1 MAGKRQRLLTGGSQ
15 KEAKFEMI
23 ASNRNVKK
31 EDRNLRVALAQ
42 FNASVGDIEGNIKT
56 MMRFYS
62 QAVETGADVV
72 VFPEMSVC
80 GYPPEDL
87 LLESQFLNE
96 TRAAIERLAK
106 DCPKKTIIAGFAEIN
121 EKGCFNA
128 LAVLADGRLKYIYR
142 KRVLPNY
149 GVFDERRYFRPGTEP
164 VVVDIGPVTAAL
176 TICEDIW
183 QLGWLDKFL
192 EETRRKDIIINISAS
207 PFHSG
212 KIKQRLEV
220 LSRCAKHFKCAV
232 AYCNLVGGQDE
243 LVFDGRS
250 MFVDSTGK
258 VVSQARAFAEDLL
271 VADVGRVSSKKVRVK
286 SVTPAAVLRQQ
297 DAGAEVYEALVLGTK
312 DYVLKNGFKKV
323 VVGLSGGVDSSLTAA
338 IAVAALGAE
347 NVVGVTMP
355 SKFNSAAT
363 QRDAAKVARNLG
375 IEFHTI
381 PIGSVL
387 EKFNET
393 LNTIKGWRDDG
404 VAYENLQARIRG
416 TILMSLSNQFSYLVL
431 TTGNK
436 SETAVGYS
444 TLYGD
449 TAGGFAVLKD
459 VPKTMVYKLAKYVN
473 RIHPVR
479 KTCVSARG
487 KISRGGFSN
496 GVHNKPGYGLTLR
509 QDEQII
515 PESVMKRAPTAELRE
530 GQKDTDSLPEYDL
543 LDKIL
548 KGLIEE
554 NKPALQL
561 VQEGLPKNVINK
573 VITMINSNEYKRR
586 QSPPGVKI
594 TPRAFGKDR
603 RMPITNRY
611 VAH

>member
-1 MAGKRQRLLTGGSQ
+1 
-15 KEAKFEMI
+15 MI
-23 ASNRNVKK
+23 ARNRNVKNK
-31 EDRNLRVALAQ
+31 EVKSPPQLRVALAQ
-42 FNASVGDIEGNIKT
+42 FNASVGDIEGNIKK
-56 MMRFYS
+56 MCRFYS
-62 QAVETGADVV
+62 RALEVGADVV

-87 LLESQFLNE
+87 LLESQFLNDS
-96 TRAAIERLAK
+96 RAAIERLAK
-106 DCPKKTIIAGFAEIN
+106 DCPKKTIIAGFAQIN
-121 EKGCFNA
+121 DKGCFNA
-128 LAVLADGRLKYIYR
+128 LAVLSGGGIKYIYR

-164 VVVDIGPVTAAL
+164 VVIDIGPVTATL

-192 EETRRKDIIINISAS
+192 EETRRKDMLINISAS

-212 KIKQRLEV
+212 KLKQRLEV
-220 LSRCAKHFKCAV
+220 LSRCAKHFECAV

-258 VVSQARAFAEDLL
+258 VISQAGAFVEDLL
-271 VADVGRVSSKKVRVK
+271 VADVGRVSSKKVCWMPDTRYSTRIEHRASRNGV
-286 SVTPAAVLRQQ
+286 SEIY
-297 DAGAEVYEALVLGTK
+297 GALVLGTR

-323 VVGLSGGVDSSLTAA
+323 IVGLSGGVDSSLTAA

-355 SKFNSAAT
+355 SKFNSVAT

-381 PIGSVL
+381 PIDSVL

-393 LNTIKGWRDDG
+393 LNLIKGWRDDG

-449 TAGGFAVLKD
+449 TAGGFAVIKD

-473 RIHPVR
+473 RIHR
-479 KTCVSARG
+479 R
-487 KISRGGFSN
+487 R
-496 GVHNKPGYGLTLR
+496 
-509 QDEQII
+509 II
-515 PESVMKRAPTAELRE
+515 PASVMKRAPTAELRV

-543 LDKIL
+543 LDKIVA
-548 KGLIEE
+548 GFIEE
-554 NKPALQL
+554 NKSAQEL
-561 VQEGLPKNVINK
+561 VTTGLPENVVNR
-573 VITMINSNEYKRR
+573 VIRMIDSNEYKRR

-611 VAH
+611 PVR

>member
-1 MAGKRQRLLTGGSQ
+1 MTARIQ
-15 KEAKFEMI
+15 
-23 ASNRNVKK
+23 NVKK
-31 EDRNLRVALAQ
+31 EDRKTPPQLRVALAQ
-42 FNASVGDIEGNIKT
+42 FNAWVGDIEGNIKT

-62 QAVETGADVV
+62 QAVEAGADVV

-87 LLESQFLNE
+87 LLKSQFLNE

-106 DCPKKTIIAGFAEIN
+106 DCPEKTIIAGFAEIN

-128 LAVLADGRLKYIYR
+128 LAVLADGRIKYIYR

-164 VVVDIGPVTAAL
+164 VVIDIGPATAAL

-220 LSRCAKHFKCAV
+220 LSRCAKHFECAV
-232 AYCNLVGGQDE
+232 AYCNLIGGQDE

-258 VVSQARAFAEDLL
+258 LVSQAGAFAEDLL
-271 VADVGRVSSKKVRVK
+271 VADVGRVGSKKVRVK
-286 SVTPAAVLRQQ
+286 SVKPSAKTIAPKSEDEVS
-297 DAGAEVYEALVLGTK
+297 EVYEALVLGTK
-312 DYVLKNGFKKV
+312 DYVLKNGFRKV

-338 IAVAALGAE
+338 IAVASLGAE

-355 SKFNSAAT
+355 SKFNSVAT
-363 QRDAAKVARNLG
+363 ISDAAKVARNLG

-381 PIGSVL
+381 PIGGVL

-393 LNTIKGWRDDG
+393 LNTIKGWRDAG

-449 TAGGFAVLKD
+449 TAGGFAVIKD

-473 RIHPVR
+473 RIHHR
-479 KTCVSARG
+479 R
-487 KISRGGFSN
+487 
-496 GVHNKPGYGLTLR
+496 
-509 QDEQII
+509 II
-515 PESVMKRAPTAELRE
+515 PASVMERAPTAELKE

-543 LDKIL
+543 LDKIVA
-548 KGLIEE
+548 GFVEE
-554 NKPALQL
+554 NKPAQEL
-561 VQEGLPKNVINK
+561 VAAGLPKNVLDK
-573 VITMINSNEYKRR
+573 VIAMIDSNEYKRR

>member
-1 MAGKRQRLLTGGSQ
+1 
-15 KEAKFEMI
+15 MI
-23 ASNRNVKK
+23 ASDRNVKK
-31 EDRNLRVALAQ
+31 EDRKTPPQLRVALAQ
-42 FNASVGDIEGNIKT
+42 FNASVGDIEGNVKA

-62 QAVETGADVV
+62 WAVEAGADVV

-87 LLESQFLNE
+87 LFESQFLNDN
-96 TRAAIERLAK
+96 RAAIERLAK
-106 DCPKKTIIAGFAEIN
+106 NCPKKTIIAGFAEIN

-128 LAVLADGRLKYIYR
+128 LAVLADGRVKHIYR

-164 VVVDIGPVTAAL
+164 VVIDLGPVTAAI

-183 QLGWLDKFL
+183 QLGWLDKLF
-192 EETRRKDIIINISAS
+192 EETRRKDVIINISAS

-212 KIKQRLEV
+212 KIKQRMEV
-220 LSRCAKHFKCAV
+220 LSRCAKHFECAV
-232 AYCNLVGGQDE
+232 AYCNLIGGQDE

-258 VVSQARAFAEDLL
+258 VVSQAKAFVEDLL
-271 VADVGRVSSKKVRVK
+271 VADIGRVSSKKVRVK
-286 SVTPAAVLRQQ
+286 TVLPSSKTVTPKSEDEAS
-297 DAGAEVYEALVLGTK
+297 EVYEALVLGTK

-355 SKFNSAAT
+355 SKFNSVAT
-363 QRDAAKVARNLG
+363 ISDAAKVARNLG
-375 IEFHTI
+375 IEFHTV
-381 PIGSVL
+381 PIGGVL

-393 LNTIKGWRDDG
+393 LNTIKGWRGDG

-416 TILMSLSNQFSYLVL
+416 TILMALSNQFSYLVL

-436 SETAVGYS
+436 SEIAVGYS

-449 TAGGFAVLKD
+449 TAGGFSVIKD

-473 RIHPVR
+473 RIHY
-479 KTCVSARG
+479 K
-487 KISRGGFSN
+487 
-496 GVHNKPGYGLTLR
+496 
-509 QDEQII
+509 QII
-515 PESVMKRAPTAELRE
+515 PASVMKRAPTAELRE

-548 KGLIEE
+548 KGFIEE
-554 NKPALQL
+554 SKPTQDL
-561 VQEGLPKNVINK
+561 VAAGLPEDVVNK
-573 VITMINSNEYKRR
+573 VVRMIDSNEYKRR

-603 RMPITNRY
+603 RMPITNLY
-611 VAH
+611 VAPRTN

>member
-1 MAGKRQRLLTGGSQ
+1 MTARVQ
-15 KEAKFEMI
+15 
-23 ASNRNVKK
+23 NVKK
-31 EDRNLRVALAQ
+31 EDRKTPPQLRVALAQ
-42 FNASVGDIEGNIKT
+42 FNAWVGDIEGNIKT

-62 QAVETGADVV
+62 QAVEAGADIV

-106 DCPKKTIIAGFAEIN
+106 DCPEKTIIAGFAEIN

-128 LAVLADGRLKYIYR
+128 LAVLADGRIKYIYR

-164 VVVDIGPVTAAL
+164 VVIDIGPATAAL

-220 LSRCAKHFKCAV
+220 LSRCAKHFECAV
-232 AYCNLVGGQDE
+232 AYCNLIGGQDE

-258 VVSQARAFAEDLL
+258 LVSQAGAFAEDLL
-271 VADVGRVSSKKVRVK
+271 VADVGRVGSKKVRVK

-312 DYVLKNGFKKV
+312 DYVLKNGFRKV

-338 IAVAALGAE
+338 IAVASLGAE

-355 SKFNSAAT
+355 SKFNSVAT
-363 QRDAAKVARNLG
+363 ISDAAKVARNLG

-381 PIGSVL
+381 PIGGVL

-393 LNTIKGWRDDG
+393 LNTIKGWRDAG

-449 TAGGFAVLKD
+449 TAGGFAVIKD

-473 RIHPVR
+473 RIHHR
-479 KTCVSARG
+479 R
-487 KISRGGFSN
+487 
-496 GVHNKPGYGLTLR
+496 
-509 QDEQII
+509 II
-515 PESVMKRAPTAELRE
+515 PTSVMERAPTAELRE

-543 LDKIL
+543 LDKIVA
-548 KGLIEE
+548 GFVEE
-554 NKPALQL
+554 NKPAQEL
-561 VQEGLPKNVINK
+561 VAAGLPKNVLDK
-573 VITMINSNEYKRR
+573 VIAMIDSNEYKRR

>member
-1 MAGKRQRLLTGGSQ
+1 
-15 KEAKFEMI
+15 MI
-23 ASNRNVKK
+23 ASEQNAKK
-31 EDRNLRVALAQ
+31 EYHRTPPQLRVALAQ
-42 FNASVGDIEGNIKT
+42 FNASVGDIEGNIKK
-56 MMRFYS
+56 MCRFYS

-87 LLESQFLNE
+87 LLESQFLNDN
-96 TRAAIERLAK
+96 RVAIEQLAK
-106 DCPKKTIIAGFAEIN
+106 DCPKKIIIAGFAEIN
-121 EKGCFNA
+121 DKGCFNA
-128 LAVLADGRLKYIYR
+128 LAVLTDGRIKSIYR
-142 KRVLPNY
+142 KRLLPNY

-164 VVVDIGPVTAAL
+164 VVIDIGPVTAAL

-183 QLGWLDKFL
+183 HLRWLDKSL
-192 EETRRKDIIINISAS
+192 EETRRRDIIINISAS

-212 KIKQRLEV
+212 KIRERLDV
-220 LSRCAKHFKCAV
+220 LSHCAKHFGCAV

-250 MFVDSTGK
+250 MFVDSTGRL
-258 VVSQARAFAEDLL
+258 VSQARAFAEDLL
-271 VADVGRVSSKKVRVK
+271 VGDVGRVSSKMVRV
-286 SVTPAAVLRQQ
+286 TPHQLTAQRGLSGKFRALNKFDRTIGVE
-297 DAGAEVYEALVLGTK
+297 AEVYEALVLGTK

-338 IAVAALGAE
+338 IAAAALGAE

-355 SKFNSAAT
+355 SKFNSPQT
-363 QRDAAKVARNLG
+363 ISDARKVARNLD

-381 PIGSVL
+381 PIGGVL

-393 LNTIKGWRDDG
+393 LAPIEGWRDNG

-436 SETAVGYS
+436 SEIAVGYS

-449 TAGGFAVLKD
+449 TAGGFAVIKD

-473 RIHPVR
+473 RIHH
-479 KTCVSARG
+479 K
-487 KISRGGFSN
+487 
-496 GVHNKPGYGLTLR
+496 
-509 QDEQII
+509 QII
-515 PESVMKRAPTAELRE
+515 PASVMKRAPTAELRVD
-530 GQKDTDSLPEYDL
+530 QKDTDSLPEYEL
-543 LDKIL
+543 LDKIVA
-548 KGLIEE
+548 GFIEE
-554 NKPALQL
+554 NKPAHQL
-561 VQEGLPKNVINK
+561 VAEGLPKNVVNK
-573 VITMINSNEYKRR
+573 VITMVDSNEYKRR

>member
-1 MAGKRQRLLTGGSQ
+1 
-15 KEAKFEMI
+15 MI
-23 ASNRNVKK
+23 ASDRNVKK
-31 EDRNLRVALAQ
+31 EDRKALPHLRVALAQ
-42 FNASVGDIEGNIKT
+42 FNASVGDIEGNIKK
-56 MMRFYS
+56 MCRFYW

-96 TRAAIERLAK
+96 TRAAVERLAK
-106 DCPKKTIIAGFAEIN
+106 DCAKKMVIAGFAEIT

-128 LAVLADGRLKYIYR
+128 LAVLANGRIKYIYR
-142 KRVLPNY
+142 KRILPNY
-149 GVFDERRYFRPGTEP
+149 GVFDERRYFRPGTES
-164 VVVDIGPVTAAL
+164 VVIDIGPVTAAL

-192 EETRRKDIIINISAS
+192 DQTRRKDMIINISAS

-212 KIKQRLEV
+212 KFKQRVEV
-220 LSRCAKHFKCAV
+220 LSRCAKHFECAV

-250 MFVDSTGK
+250 MFVDSTGSL
-258 VVSQARAFAEDLL
+258 VGQARAFAEDLL
-271 VADVGRVSSKKVRVK
+271 IADIGRVSSKKVRAK
-286 SVTPAAVLRQQ
+286 SVRPSAKTLAPRCEDEVS
-297 DAGAEVYEALVLGTK
+297 EVYEALVLGTK

-323 VVGLSGGVDSSLTAA
+323 LVGLSGGVDSSLTAA

-347 NVVGVTMP
+347 SVVGVTMP
-355 SKFNSAAT
+355 SKFNSPQT
-363 QRDAAKVARNLG
+363 ISDVAKVAGNLG

-393 LNTIKGWRDDG
+393 LGTIEGWRDDG

-449 TAGGFAVLKD
+449 TAGGFAVIKD
-459 VPKTMVYKLAKYVN
+459 VPKTMVYKLARYVN
-473 RIHPVR
+473 KIHR
-479 KTCVSARG
+479 R
-487 KISRGGFSN
+487 
-496 GVHNKPGYGLTLR
+496 
-509 QDEQII
+509 QII
-515 PESVMKRAPTAELRE
+515 PASVMKRAPTAELRV

-548 KGLIEE
+548 KGFIEE
-554 NKPALQL
+554 GKSAHEL
-561 VQEGLPKNVINK
+561 VAAGLPENVVNK
-573 VITMINSNEYKRR
+573 IITMINSNEYKRR

-603 RMPITNRY
+603 RMPITNLYR
-611 VAH
+611 A

>member
-1 MAGKRQRLLTGGSQ
+1 LTGGSQ
-15 KEAKFEMI
+15 RKVKFEMT
-23 ASNRNVKK
+23 ARVQNVKK
-31 EDRNLRVALAQ
+31 EDRKTPPQLRVALAQ
-42 FNASVGDIEGNIKT
+42 FNAWVGDIEGNIKT

-62 QAVETGADVV
+62 QAVEAGADVV

-106 DCPKKTIIAGFAEIN
+106 DCPEKTIIAGFAEIN

-128 LAVLADGRLKYIYR
+128 LAVLADGRIKYIYR

-164 VVVDIGPVTAAL
+164 VVIDIGPATAAL

-220 LSRCAKHFKCAV
+220 LSRCAKHFECAV
-232 AYCNLVGGQDE
+232 AYCNLIGGQDE

-258 VVSQARAFAEDLL
+258 LVSQAGAFAEDLL
-271 VADVGRVSSKKVRVK
+271 VADVGRVGSKKVRVK
-286 SVTPAAVLRQQ
+286 NVTPAAVLRQQ

-312 DYVLKNGFKKV
+312 DYVLKNGFRKV

-338 IAVAALGAE
+338 IAVASLGAE
-347 NVVGVTMP
+347 NVVGITMP
-355 SKFNSAAT
+355 SKFNSFAT
-363 QRDAAKVARNLG
+363 ISDAAKVARNLG

-381 PIGSVL
+381 PIGGVL

-393 LNTIKGWRDDG
+393 LNTIKGWRDAG

-449 TAGGFAVLKD
+449 TAGGFAVIKD

-473 RIHPVR
+473 RIHHR
-479 KTCVSARG
+479 R
-487 KISRGGFSN
+487 
-496 GVHNKPGYGLTLR
+496 
-509 QDEQII
+509 II
-515 PESVMKRAPTAELRE
+515 PTSVMERAPTAELKE

-543 LDKIL
+543 LDKIVA
-548 KGLIEE
+548 GFVEE
-554 NKPALQL
+554 NKPAQEL
-561 VQEGLPKNVINK
+561 VAAGLPKNVLDK
-573 VITMINSNEYKRR
+573 VIAMIDSNEYKRR

>member
-1 MAGKRQRLLTGGSQ
+1 
-15 KEAKFEMI
+15 MI
-23 ASNRNVKK
+23 ASEQHIKK
-31 EDRNLRVALAQ
+31 KDPEALPRLRVALAQ
-42 FNASVGDIEGNIKT
+42 FNASVGDIEGNIKK
-56 MMRFYS
+56 MCRFYS
-62 QAVETGADVV
+62 QAVEAGAEVV
-72 VFPEMSVC
+72 VFPEMCVC

-87 LLESQFLNE
+87 LLESQFLND
-96 TRAAIERLAK
+96 TRAAVERLAK
-106 DCPKKTIIAGFAEIN
+106 DCPTKTIIAGFAETN
-121 EKGCFNA
+121 QKGCFNA
-128 LAVLADGRLKYIYR
+128 LAVLADGRIKYIYR
-142 KRVLPNY
+142 KRLLPNY

-164 VVVDIGPVTAAL
+164 VVIDIGPVTAAL

-183 QLGWLDKFL
+183 HLRWLDKSL

-212 KIKQRLEV
+212 KIRERLDV
-220 LSRCAKHFKCAV
+220 LSRCAKHFGCAV

-258 VVSQARAFAEDLL
+258 LVSQARAFAEDLHIG
-271 VADVGRVSSKKVRVK
+271 DVGRVSSKMVRV
-286 SVTPAAVLRQQ
+286 TPYQLTAQQ
-297 DAGAEVYEALVLGTK
+297 GLSGKFRALNQLDRTIGAEAEVYEALVLGTK

-338 IAVAALGAE
+338 IAAAALGAE

-355 SKFNSAAT
+355 SKFNSPQT
-363 QRDAAKVARNLG
+363 VSDAGKVARNLG

-387 EKFNET
+387 TEFNET
-393 LNTIKGWRDDG
+393 LAPIEGWRNNG

-449 TAGGFAVLKD
+449 TAGGFAVIKD

-473 RIHPVR
+473 RIHH
-479 KTCVSARG
+479 K
-487 KISRGGFSN
+487 
-496 GVHNKPGYGLTLR
+496 
-509 QDEQII
+509 QII
-515 PESVMKRAPTAELRE
+515 PVSVMKRAPTAELRV
-530 GQKDTDSLPEYDL
+530 GQKDTDSLPEYEL
-543 LDKIL
+543 LDKIVA
-548 KGLIEE
+548 GFIEE
-554 NKPALQL
+554 NKPAHQL
-561 VQEGLPKNVINK
+561 VAEGLPKNVVNK
-573 VITMINSNEYKRR
+573 VIAMVDSNEYKRR

-594 TPRAFGKDR
+594 TPKAFGKDR